1 MKNLNKFRR
10 LIIVLCAAVFV
21 TSCSSVAK
29 YSTAKTIDIKP
40 TVIQK
45 PTVADLQVNEK
56 KATGTH
62 SGKIKTT
69 SLETIQNE
77 AVASALKS
85 ASADILVEPRFDT
98 TIDGSITTVVV
109 SGFPATYKNFRTM
122 KDEDISLMKIGAVKQ
137 LNTFIPPTV
146 TAKKPKV
153 GKIVLITL
161 GITTALIAVLSADQ

>member
-10 LIIVLCAAVFV
+10 LFFVLCASVFV
-21 TSCSSVAK
+21 VSCSSTAK

-45 PTVADLQVNEK
+45 PTVADIQVNEK
-56 KATGTH
+56 KVTGTH
-62 SGKIKTT
+62 SGKITTT

-85 ASADILVEPRFDT
+85 VNADILVEPRFDT
-98 TIDGSITTVVV
+98 TIDGSVTTVVV

-122 KDEDISLMKIGAVKQ
+122 KDEDISLMKIGAVRQ
-137 LNTFIPPTV
+137 VNTFTPPTV

-153 GKIVLITL
+153 GKAALITL
-161 GITTALIAVLSADQ
+161 GVVAAVLLAVSGSE